1 MSLIIDIFLGLLAFY
16 VAFGCLFGLYFLFIG
31 ATKIDPL
38 LADSKK
44 GVRIL
49 LFPGV
54 IATWPLFVKKAFKS
68 KSASS

>member
-1 MSLIIDIFLGLLAFY
+1 MINFINIFLIALTIYFLIGL
-16 VAFGCLFGLYFLFIG
+16 LFGLYFIFIG

-38 LADSKK
+38 LAESKK

-54 IATWPLFVKKAFKS
+54 VVTWPMFIKKAVTS
-68 KSASS
+68 KTTSL